1 MINTVKSSINAKNM
15 GALFTG
21 YIATVAGL
29 SYRAS
34 MHSLKSESFLR
45 AKASKS
51 GYR

>member
-1 MINTVKSSINAKNM
+1 MINLFKSSINAKNM

-21 YIATVAGL
+21 YVATVAGL